1 MVRPY
6 DVRQKTNKVFQL
18 TEGWEKFCGTFV
30 GTGQEEFLLI
40 GCFGGR
46 NDLEIEKIKR
56 PQGLQGPQ
64 FNHAYYYI
72 DNVSVIAIEAKSQ
85 CKCSKAEVRN
95 MDFVYVS
102 SSSQLDD
109 KSDSEKIKSSV
120 IYYAFLKSKPTGV
133 GKNVARNIVAILKA
147 NPGMNIN
154 IIGHSDSDEFNEGR
168 INARFAKIGQSR
180 ADKIKTILLE
190 AGISSSRITISDS
203 LFEDPANTRDS
214 EISRAQNRRVTFE
227 LN

>member
-1 MVRPY
+1 
-6 DVRQKTNKVFQL
+6 
-18 TEGWEKFCGTFV
+18 
-30 GTGQEEFLLI
+30 
-40 GCFGGR
+40 
-46 NDLEIEKIKR
+46 
-56 PQGLQGPQ
+56 
-64 FNHAYYYI
+64 
-72 DNVSVIAIEAKSQ
+72 
-85 CKCSKAEVRN
+85 
-95 MDFVYVS
+95 
-102 SSSQLDD
+102 
-109 KSDSEKIKSSV
+109 
-120 IYYAFLKSKPTGV
+120 V

-154 IIGHSDSDEFNEGR
+154 IIGHSDSDEFNEGK